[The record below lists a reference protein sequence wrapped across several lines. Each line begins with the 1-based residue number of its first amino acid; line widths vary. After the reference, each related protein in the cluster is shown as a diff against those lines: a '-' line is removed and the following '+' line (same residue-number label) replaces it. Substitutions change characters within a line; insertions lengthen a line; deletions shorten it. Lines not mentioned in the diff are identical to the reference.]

1 MNHFTIDKH
10 SPIPYYYQIEEWLRG
25 LIASG
30 QLKPGDMLADE
41 ITLAGQLNIS
51 RMTMRHALNHLA
63 NEGLLT
69 RQRGRGTFVA
79 PPRSQVPFVR
89 DQIRSMT
96 EEVAAEGHALRSRVL
111 AQALLPASAEMVR
124 ELGLPLGDQMIL
136 IRRLRSTEGVP
147 LAIENAHH
155 PHRRFPELLTRDLT
169 DRSIYEILEEEYD
182 ARPTEAVDTIVAG
195 TATREEAAL
204 LEVEEGAPVMRYK
217 RISRDASGGPLEFT
231 TAIIRADRYQ
241 FVIRYKKAVGN

>member
-1 MNHFTIDKH
+1 MINFTIDKH

-63 NEGLLT
+63 HEGLLT
-69 RQRGRGTFVA
+69 RQRGRGPFVA

-96 EEVAAEGHALRSRVL
+96 EEVAAEGHELRSRVL

-217 RISRDASGGPLEFT
+217 RISRDASGGAFGFSTP
-231 TAIIRADRYQ
+231 IIRGGRAQLGVR
-241 FVIRYKKAVGN
+241 G

>member
-1 MNHFTIDKH
+1 MINFIIDKT

-25 LIASG
+25 MISSG
-30 QLKPGDMLADE
+30 QLRSGDMLADE
-41 ITLAGQLNIS
+41 ITLARQLDVS
-51 RMTMRHALNHLA
+51 RMTVRHALDHLA

-69 RQRGRGTFVA
+69 RHRGRGTFIA
-79 PPRSQVPFVR
+79 PPRSQVPFIR

-96 EEVAAEGHALRSRVL
+96 EEVAAEGHVLRSRVL

-124 ELGLPLGDQMIL
+124 ELGIHHGDPMIL
-136 IRRLRSTEGVP
+136 IRRLRSTEGIP
-147 LAIENAHH
+147 LAIENTHH
-155 PHRRFPELLTRDLT
+155 PYRRFSELLNSDLT
-169 DRSIYEILEEEYD
+169 DRSIYKILEEDYD
-182 ARPTEAVDTIVAG
+182 SRPAEAVDTIVAG

-217 RISRDASGGPLEFT
+217 RVSRDASGEPLEYT

-241 FVIRYKKAVGN
+241 FVIRYKKALSE